1 MVWFGLVEI
10 PESDSLFSEGLV
22 WFGLVKIPESDSL
35 FSEGKREG
43 SGVFGDGER
52 GRGGKT
58 GV

>member
-1 MVWFGLVEI
+1 MPLSLTVCSVRVWFGLIWFGLVE
-10 PESDSLFSEGLV
+10 
-22 WFGLVKIPESDSL
+22 IPESDSL